1 MNAKDHLEKAIAL
14 NPELSPAYY
23 NLGLLLK
30 ANSDFAGALKNFHKA
45 VSLDKE
51 FAEAECELA
60 IALSKSGDFET
71 ARNHFL
77 NSFV

>member
-14 NPELSPAYY
+14 NPEFSPAYY

-45 VSLDKE
+45 VSLDTE

-60 IALSKSGDFET
+60 IVPTTPSASQFKTS
-71 ARNHFL
+71 
-77 NSFV
+77 SFGIV